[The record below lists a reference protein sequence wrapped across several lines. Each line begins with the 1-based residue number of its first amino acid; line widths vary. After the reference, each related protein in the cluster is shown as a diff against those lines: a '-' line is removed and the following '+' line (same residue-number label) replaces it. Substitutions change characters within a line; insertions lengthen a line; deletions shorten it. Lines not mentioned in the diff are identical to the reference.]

1 MSKRV
6 IGTPEFEAKQLFNDY
21 INISHLFEYFYE
33 DASPPDGVSKKDY
46 IEELR
51 KEFYKLRIEEA
62 KRLLG
67 LPQEI
72 IYYYYE
78 FSDGQVFEGRIGY
91 GTLERRDK
99 DHRTSCISP
108 VYDYLKRFPDTKPKL
123 LTNDT
128 HYKTENIIYLYNREK
143 NRFNTKMRI
152 QINPRSLLN
161 LEHIC
166 EVLYKLHPSVLDYLV
181 EMERSLG
188 DIFGFIDLK
197 NPSLKEREFLANIAE
212 EVDYSKEPEEPEEPE
227 EPKDLIKIIE
237 EFKKD
242 QESTRFHKLRKYIQL
257 DTDEYIPMKI
267 YVEVED
273 PVIGRKLKELVEA
286 LEKTRAPEQFYF
298 HKKEVDE
305 DAYFAEGYNLTMNE
319 EQKKQL
325 KEFMDGKDAKS
336 LEKLLRE
343 KKLYP

>member
-1 MSKRV
+1 M
-6 IGTPEFEAKQLFNDY
+6 Q
-21 INISHLFEYFYE
+21 
-33 DASPPDGVSKKDY
+33 
-46 IEELR
+46 
-51 KEFYKLRIEEA
+51 
-62 KRLLG
+62 
-67 LPQEI
+67 
-72 IYYYYE
+72 
-78 FSDGQVFEGRIGY
+78 
-91 GTLERRDK
+91 
-99 DHRTSCISP
+99 
-108 VYDYLKRFPDTKPKL
+108 
-123 LTNDT
+123 
-128 HYKTENIIYLYNREK
+128 
-143 NRFNTKMRI
+143 I

-166 EVLYKLHPSVLDYLV
+166 EVLYKLHPSVLNYLV

-188 DIFGFIDLK
+188 DILGFIDC
-197 NPSLKEREFLANIAE
+197 NNMSLEERKFLANIAE

-286 LEKTRAPEQFYF
+286 LEKTRAPEQFYLN
-298 HKKEVDE
+298 KKELDE
-305 DAYFAEGYNLTMNE
+305 DAYFAEGYGLTMNE

-325 KEFMDGKDAKS
+325 KEFMDGKDVKS